1 MRFQFCRFLIY
12 IVFIFQIFSCS
23 KSDPATPPVTPP
35 VTVVPGATDTP
46 VVKNCQIIAQY
57 QTNGAGDTTAVIT
70 YTYLSDG
77 RISGSLN
84 KYTDINGTYSVS
96 FMYNGNMIY
105 RAVAAGVNS
114 SVDTITLN
122 ANGMISKDK
131 EVVGA
136 STWISNWVYDANQQL
151 TNFNQQ
157 QDAYP
162 PYTATYVF
170 TNGDNTLSTTAGFAS
185 DTLAYDLTKPA
196 VHGNQDEVNQLL
208 SLGAMYIK
216 NKHLVVSANHGSSIT
231 YSYEYNSDGNI
242 SKMKITAG
250 SNVQY
255 ESFTYQCK

>member
-1 MRFQFCRFLIY
+1 MIFPIRRLFVCIAL
-12 IVFIFQIFSCS
+12 IFQILSCS
-23 KSDPATPPVTPP
+23 KSDPVSNPVTPP
-35 VTVVPGATDTP
+35 VTVTPGPTDTL

-96 FMYNGNMIY
+96 FAYSGNMIY

-136 STWISNWVYDANQQL
+136 STWISNWIYDANQQL

-162 PYTATYVF
+162 PYTAAYVF
-170 TNGDNTLSTTAGFAS
+170 TNGDNTLSTTTGFAS
-185 DTLAYDLTKPA
+185 DTLVYDLSKPA

-216 NKHLVVSANHGSSIT
+216 NKHLVTSSNHGSTIT
-231 YSYEYNSDGNI
+231 YSYEYNGDGNI
-242 SKMKITAG
+242 SRMKIMVG
-250 SNVQY
+250 NNVQY

>member
-1 MRFQFCRFLIY
+1 
-12 IVFIFQIFSCS
+12 
-23 KSDPATPPVTPP
+23 
-35 VTVVPGATDTP
+35 
-46 VVKNCQIIAQY
+46 
-57 QTNGAGDTTAVIT
+57 
-70 YTYLSDG
+70 
-77 RISGSLN
+77 
-84 KYTDINGTYSVS
+84 
-96 FMYNGNMIY
+96 MIY

-170 TNGDNTLSTTAGFAS
+170 TNGDNTLNTTAGFAS

-216 NKHLVVSANHGSSIT
+216 NKHLIVSSQHGSTIL
-231 YSYEYNSDGNI
+231 YSYEFNSDGNI
-242 SKMKITAG
+242 SAVKITVG
-250 SNVQY
+250 SGY
-255 ESFTYQCK
+255 TMTHFTYNCK